1 MKKLIVFVTV
11 AALAA
16 VIGAIVVGTRTFEGI
31 VTDRPY
37 ETGIAWD
44 KTRHDKIES
53 GWNVVIA
60 NHDFQVGDAELK
72 IRATGRK
79 GAPLTSASVAVVVS
93 RPHTTAHDRTYKTRE
108 TGPGIFSAAVTFP
121 TYGYWDIKITVSAGE
136 KDVSFDE
143 RIFVRKIGDP
153 Q

>member
-1 MKKLIVFVTV
+1 MKKLIVFVTL

-16 VIGAIVVGTRTFEGI
+16 VIGAIVVGNRSFEGI

-53 GWNVVIA
+53 GWNIA
-60 NHDFQVGDAELK
+60 ITNQDFQVGDTELLL
-72 IRATGRK
+72 RVTDRK
-79 GAPLTSASVAVVVS
+79 GGPLTAATVAVVIS
-93 RPHTTAHDRTYKTRE
+93 RPHTNAYDRTYGTRE
-108 TGPGIFSAAVTFP
+108 TSPGLFSTSVNFP
-121 TYGYWDIKITVSAGE
+121 AYGYWDIKMAVSDRG
-136 KDVSFDE
+136 KSVSFDK
-143 RIFVRKIGDP
+143 RIFVQKKGEK